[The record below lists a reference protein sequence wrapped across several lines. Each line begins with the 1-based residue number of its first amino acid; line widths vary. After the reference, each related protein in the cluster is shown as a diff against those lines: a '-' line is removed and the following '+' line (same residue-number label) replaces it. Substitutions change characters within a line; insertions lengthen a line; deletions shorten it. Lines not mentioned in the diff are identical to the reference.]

1 MERITCMCLLLTAVV
16 SSSAGAPR
24 QYHFVN
30 QNLNWTE
37 AQRYCRENHTD
48 LVTISDIQEQNDI
61 EQAIKSS
68 SDRVWIGLKN
78 TWIWSLSDPAFYT
91 EHESQFRNW
100 DTKPH
105 QQPNGDGDCV
115 YLDCGNG
122 QNSWNGQNCGNGQ
135 NSGNYLK
142 GQWHDVDCSST
153 RHFICYNG
161 SSKGFVSGQGEKNW
175 TEAQK
180 YCRQYHTDLA
190 RVRNQ
195 SENQQIQ
202 KITTVKQVWIGLHRL
217 WVWSDNSTSTFTHWQ
232 SNRPTT
238 SNTNHDDCA
247 LIDRQGRWTD
257 EDCSNQRPFV
267 CYDDK
272 LVLIRENKTW
282 TEALRHCRNM
292 DMDLVS
298 VDSEQMQRWVKIL
311 LMKASAS
318 STHVWLGLRHSSI
331 LGGVWYWVN
340 GQTVCYDQWA
350 SDYDKEP
357 NILVKM
363 KVWVAIQTRDN
374 HWISRPET
382 EEINFICIK

>member
-1 MERITCMCLLLTAVV
+1 MERITCMSLLLTAVV

-30 QNLNWTE
+30 QTLNWTE

-48 LVTISDIQEQNDI
+48 LVTISDIQEQNDT
-61 EQAIKSS
+61 EQAINSS
-68 SDRVWIGLKN
+68 SDPVWIGLKN

-100 DTKPH
+100 GSN
-105 QQPNGDGDCV
+105 QSNGDGDCV
-115 YLDCGNG
+115 YMEKD
-122 QNSWNGQNCGNGQ
+122 
-135 NSGNYLK
+135 
-142 GQWHDVDCSST
+142 GQWHDLDCSQT

-161 SSKGFVSGQGEKNW
+161 SSKGFVSVQEKKNW

-202 KITTVKQVWIGLHRL
+202 NITTDDQVWIGLHRL

-232 SNRPTT
+232 SNRSTT
-238 SNTNHDDCA
+238 SNTNHDCA

-318 STHVWLGLRHSSI
+318 SAHVWLGLRHSWI
-331 LGGVWYWVN
+331 LGVWYWVN

-350 SDYDKEP
+350 SDYDKRWGDCD
-357 NILVKM
+357 KM
-363 KVWVAIQTRDN
+363 AKSGAIQTRDN
-374 HWISRPET
+374 TWISLPET